1 MLNILYIGN
10 AESIHDIKWMCY
22 FAEKTEHYRIFAV
35 NEKQNKISEK
45 TAEYLTSQN
54 INILPPIDTF
64 SLRSPLKT
72 RASIKTLKSY
82 ITNYN
87 INIVHVLFASPHAL
101 WINYLTVPAV
111 ITTRGSDVLRVLPEL
126 KKQGGLKGLY
136 FRYLFR
142 LFKKSFAKAVALTST
157 SKAQIKQIE
166 TLFGRSDSV
175 LIRTGIEV
183 DAIIR
188 IDKPELL
195 NKKLQHQKFIFS
207 PRFMAPVYNI
217 DIQTEALKYLPAEII
232 KNFIFVFVRGK
243 NYDKAYYQ
251 NQVQKLEKLE
261 KEIGLQYIVEEY
273 LDQETLWMYFKKASL
288 SIMTPI
294 SDGTPNSAL
303 EAMAAGSPLILPNL
317 PYDAD
322 LFENVCMITTI
333 TDAKTAAGTII
344 KALNDYPQD
353 RISLA
358 ADRVK
363 TKGNRAIEMAKLE
376 KIYTHMSMDIVHS

>member
-22 FAEKTEHYRIFAV
+22 FSEKTEHYRVFAV

-45 TAEYLTSQN
+45 TAEYLTFKN
-54 INILPPIDTF
+54 INLLPSIDTF

-72 RASIKTLKSY
+72 RASIKMLKSY
-82 ITNYN
+82 ITKHN
-87 INIVHVLFASPHAL
+87 IHIVHVLFASPHAL
-101 WINYLTVPAV
+101 WINYLTIPAV

-136 FRYLFR
+136 FRYLFG

-157 SKAQIKQIE
+157 SKAQIRQIE
-166 TLFGRSDSV
+166 TLFGRPDSV

-195 NKKLQHQKFIFS
+195 NKKLQNQKFIFS

-217 DIQTEALKYLPAEII
+217 DIQTEALKYLPAELI
-232 KNFIFVFVRGK
+232 KNFVFVFVRGK

-251 NQVQKLEKLE
+251 NQVQKLEKLK

-303 EAMAAGSPLILPNL
+303 EAMAAGSPLILPDL

-322 LFENVCMITTI
+322 LFENECMVTTI
-333 TDAKTAAGTII
+333 TDAKTVADTII
-344 KALNDYPQD
+344 KALNDYPQN
-353 RISLA
+353 RIGLA

-376 KIYTHMSMDIVHS
+376 QIYTRIPGI